1 MSGTVTSAIGTDG
14 IQYTLLRFNGVKLHP
29 SFDLKLLGIQMNIE
43 NDVIDNLAELERFL
57 LSVEKGGLGLEGV
70 AGVGMAT
77 SHADGR
83 HFVAVF
89 GDNHK
94 LLLGRWVTPEI
105 FESGQD
111 MVKNGLKSKH

>member
-1 MSGTVTSAIGTDG
+1 
-14 IQYTLLRFNGVKLHP
+14 
-29 SFDLKLLGIQMNIE
+29 MNIE

-70 AGVGMAT
+70 VGVGMAT
-77 SHADGR
+77 NNADGR

-94 LLLGRWVTPEI
+94 LLLTRWITAEI
-105 FESGQD
+105 FETGKD
-111 MVKNGLKSKH
+111 MVQHGVKPKH